1 MESQENEKLDVHT
14 GDVVR
19 WGDNKDIGVVKEIR
33 LIDKAE
39 FVHKFLGQ
47 ADKVMLRIYMQSG
60 TALVWPHQH
69 EILKVGPHEAKEF
82 KARFKSEHPTQKG

>member
-1 MESQENEKLDVHT
+1 MKDKLDLHK

-19 WGDNKDIGVVKEIR
+19 WGENKDIGVVKEIR

-39 FVHKFLGQ
+39 FVEEFLGQ
-47 ADKVMLRIYMQSG
+47 ADKVILRITMQSG

-69 EILKVGPHEAKEF
+69 EVLKVGAHEAKEY
-82 KARFKSEHPTQKG
+82 KARFKETGK

>member
-1 MESQENEKLDVHT
+1 MTDEENGKLDIHT

-19 WGDNKDIGVVKEIR
+19 WGENKDMGVVKEIR

-39 FVHKFLGQ
+39 FVQKFLGQ
-47 ADKVMLRIYMQSG
+47 ADKVMLRIVMQSG

-69 EILKVGPHEAKEF
+69 EVFKVGAHEAKEF
-82 KARFKSEHPTQKG
+82 KARFKEAVKE

>member
-1 MESQENEKLDVHT
+1 MTNQENEKFDIHT

-19 WGDNKDIGVVKEIR
+19 WGENKDIGIIKEIR
-33 LIDKAE
+33 LIDKGE
-39 FVHKFLGQ
+39 FVQKFLGE
-47 ADKVMLRIYMQSG
+47 ADKVILRVCMQSG

-82 KARFKSEHPTQKG
+82 KARFKDTEKK